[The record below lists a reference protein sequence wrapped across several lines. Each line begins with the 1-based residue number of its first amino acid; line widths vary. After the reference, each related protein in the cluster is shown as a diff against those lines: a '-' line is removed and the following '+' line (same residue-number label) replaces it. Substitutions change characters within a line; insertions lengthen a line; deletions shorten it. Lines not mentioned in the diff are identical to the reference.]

1 MSQKLKTM
9 EKNLHT
15 FLQSDLLE
23 RYVLGNTSTLE
34 NLKVES
40 YIEMYPE
47 VELAYEEL
55 QINLE
60 ILSKTK
66 AVIAPKHIL
75 ENVKEVIEVEKTP
88 VIALS
93 NARRRTPWFSI
104 AASIIAMLFAG
115 ASFLMHQKNLD
126 LQHENQVVVDE
137 VFDLRSDIDAN
148 NKKLD
153 EVMRQFEDL
162 NNPET
167 EKYVMRGNSRA
178 KNLKTVAYIN
188 PVDKTSMIDVVTLP
202 QINDNEDYHLWAE
215 MEDHFVSLG
224 ILNPSEKRMQAMPY
238 MENALGLSITI
249 EPKGS
254 KNSNSDN
261 AVAEIELNNKNN

>member
-1 MSQKLKTM
+1 M
-9 EKNLHT
+9 ENKLHT
-15 FLQSDLLE
+15 FLQSDMLE
-23 RYVLGNTSTLE
+23 RYVLGNTSALE

-47 VELAYEEL
+47 VELAFEEM

-60 ILSKTK
+60 ILAKSN
-66 AVIAPKHIL
+66 AVVAPKHVL
-75 ENVKEVIEVEKTP
+75 ENVKKVIEVDNTP
-88 VIALS
+88 VITLT
-93 NARRRTPWFSI
+93 NDRRRTPWYSI
-104 AASIIAMLFAG
+104 AASITALLFAG

-153 EVMRQFEDL
+153 EVMRQFKDL

-224 ILNPSEKRMQAMPY
+224 ILNPAEKKMQSMPY

-249 EPKGS
+249 EPKGT

-261 AVAEIELNNKNN
+261 AVAEIELNNNKNN